1 MFADSIPENFTI
13 KYWDDENDLVSI
25 TCDRELA
32 EAIAFASGKPL
43 LRLTIVEN
51 TPKIKPADSKPA
63 SATPTAPAK
72 EEPKRPQ
79 PIPHAADPIIG
90 IIEQALNCPEL
101 QGLIGALGFT
111 PEAVRNI
118 ISSFQV
124 PPNRNDQKEK
134 EKESSE
140 DKKSENED
148 GAVHNAFCDHCDA
161 QIRGIRYKCTIC
173 HDYDL
178 CSACEA
184 LLPSAAV
191 HDTQHLFL
199 KVCTPVRLPSRRP
212 LLPNFYVA
220 EASGGCPYRRWGHG
234 GWGRGPAQGHWGG
247 RRCYQQQQQPQQGQ
261 QQQGQWQRNHCA
273 PVPAPAAPC
282 QETPVVEG
290 GSRWQRFL
298 SSRFIADVTINDG
311 TQMAPRTPFHKVW
324 RLKNAGSTE
333 WPANTAL
340 TFVSGDSLGGEESVV
355 LQNPVQPG
363 EEVEVGVNMV
373 APARAGRYISNF
385 RLVTPDGISFG
396 HRVWADILVVP
407 PADPTPVVV
416 VEEQAS
422 SPLSVEVEVQVVE
435 EEEVEKVK
443 EEEPQPV
450 PAEVVTVVAPV
461 VVEPVAPQPA
471 PVHSDYIYGGQL
483 AALVGM
489 GFENEEANK
498 IALWRHKG
506 DIIAAVNDLLG

>member
-1 MFADSIPENFTI
+1 MVSEGGPS
-13 KYWDDENDLVSI
+13 LV
-25 TCDRELA
+25 R
-32 EAIAFASGKPL
+32 
-43 LRLTIVEN
+43 
-51 TPKIKPADSKPA
+51 
-63 SATPTAPAK
+63 
-72 EEPKRPQ
+72 
-79 PIPHAADPIIG
+79 
-90 IIEQALNCPEL
+90 
-101 QGLIGALGFT
+101 
-111 PEAVRNI
+111 
-118 ISSFQV
+118 
-124 PPNRNDQKEK
+124 
-134 EKESSE
+134 
-140 DKKSENED
+140 
-148 GAVHNAFCDHCDA
+148 
-161 QIRGIRYKCTIC
+161 C
-173 HDYDL
+173 H
-178 CSACEA
+178 
-184 LLPSAAV
+184 
-191 HDTQHLFL
+191 
-199 KVCTPVRLPSRRP
+199 
-212 LLPNFYVA
+212 
-220 EASGGCPYRRWGHG
+220 
-234 GWGRGPAQGHWGG
+234 
-247 RRCYQQQQQPQQGQ
+247 Q
-261 QQQGQWQRNHCA
+261 QQQGQWQRNWA
-273 PVPAPAAPC
+273 PVPAPAAPPC

-290 GSRWQRFL
+290 GSRWHRFL

-340 TFVSGDSLGGEESVV
+340 SFVSGDSLGGEESVV

-416 VEEQAS
+416 EAS

-435 EEEVEKVK
+435 PYKVK
-443 EEEPQPV
+443 AEEPQPV
-450 PAEVVTVVAPV
+450 PVEVVTVVAP

-471 PVHSDYIYGGQL
+471 PVVHSDYIYGGQL

-498 IALWRHKG
+498 VALWRHKG